1 MNFPFYLSTRYLRST
16 QKGSFTRI
24 AGILSVAGLA
34 VGIAALLITLF
45 ILNGFE
51 RVISQKISDFDG
63 HIRIRHFLNEPI
75 QKDIAGLDSIQA
87 AYPMQIARS
96 SFIQGQALLRKG
108 KQAEGVIVEG
118 LEPRGMRFISSMMV
132 DGVPIINP
140 DETIIGQRLAEQLGI
155 SVGDRIVLFDIE
167 TLHGS
172 QKRLGQFKV
181 SGLYHSGMA
190 EYDHSLVFIALEAA
204 IKLFAMNEK
213 ISGEVL
219 RLNKPFMY
227 RTISQELSNALAY
240 PYMVINWKEKNR
252 ALFKWMDVQRWPIL
266 FIFGLIALVGVVNII
281 SALAMIIIDK
291 TRQIGLL
298 NSLGLS
304 NGDIKKV
311 FLIKGLIIGVG
322 GSLSGSA
329 LAVILA
335 VMQNTFKWIKVPED
349 VYFMDFIP
357 LDVNW
362 MDIGIIILFALITS
376 VLAALWPTIRAGQID
391 PATAL
396 KYE

>member
-24 AGILSVAGLA
+24 ASILSVAGLA

-63 HIRIRHFLNEPI
+63 HIRIRHFLSEPI
-75 QKDIAGLDSIQA
+75 QKDIAGLDSVQVTYPIQ
-87 AYPMQIARS
+87 ITRS

-132 DGVPIINP
+132 DGIPIINP

-227 RTISQELSNALAY
+227 RTISQALSNALAY

-304 NGDIKKV
+304 IGDIKKV
-311 FLIKGLIIGVG
+311 FLIKGLVIGVG
-322 GSLSGSA
+322 GSLIGST

>member
-1 MNFPFYLSTRYLRST
+1 MNFPFFLSTRYLRST

-24 AGILSVAGLA
+24 AGVLSIAGLA

-51 RVISQKISDFDG
+51 RVISQKIADFDG
-63 HIRIRHFLNEPI
+63 HIRIRHFLSEPI
-75 QKDIAGLDSIQA
+75 QKEIAGLDSVQS
-87 AYPMQIARS
+87 AYPNQISRT
-96 SFIQGQALLRKG
+96 SFVQGQALLRKG
-108 KQAEGVIVEG
+108 KRAEGVIVEG
-118 LEPRGMRFISSMMV
+118 LEPNGMGFISSMVV
-132 DGVPIINP
+132 DGESTLNP
-140 DETIIGQRLAEQLGI
+140 NEVILGKRLADQLGI
-155 SVGDRIVLFDIE
+155 GVGDKIVLFDIE

-172 QKRLGQFKV
+172 QKRLGQFTV
-181 SGLYHSGMA
+181 SGLYHSGMT
-190 EYDHSLVFIALEAA
+190 EYDHSLVFIPLENANM
-204 IKLFAMNEK
+204 LFAMDGK

-219 RLNKPFMY
+219 RLNDPDLY
-227 RTISQELSNALAY
+227 RSISKDLSNQLAY

-298 NSLGLS
+298 KSLGLTH
-304 NGDIKKV
+304 GDLKKI
-311 FLIKGLIIGVG
+311 FLIKGLIIGIG
-322 GSLSGSA
+322 GA
-329 LAVILA
+329 LGGAILA
-335 VMQNTFKWIKVPED
+335 LSLAWLQNSFKWIKVPED

-357 LDVNW
+357 VDVSGVD
-362 MDIGIIILFALITS
+362 MGIIFIFASIAS
-376 VLAALWPTIRAGQID
+376 VLAALWPTMRANQIE
-391 PATAL
+391 PARAL